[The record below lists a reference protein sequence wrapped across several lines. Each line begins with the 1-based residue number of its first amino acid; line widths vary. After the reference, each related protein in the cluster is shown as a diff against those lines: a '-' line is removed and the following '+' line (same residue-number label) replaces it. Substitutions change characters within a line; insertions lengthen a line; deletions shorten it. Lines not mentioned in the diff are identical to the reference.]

1 MLIKALCDYSAAAN
15 LCGDTEAYYKQ
26 AIDFEILLALDGTV
40 TAIQDLRK
48 PIEGTK
54 GHIIPELLLP
64 GRRGNTTVISS
75 YLIEHRAKYIFG
87 LEREK
92 GKNSFK
98 TIPGKAGKKSKHDAF
113 CEENLPFFEKIDSDI
128 CKAYCNFIR
137 TWNPELQTENEILL
151 QMGANFDNA
160 RFCFGLDGSPEI
172 MLHEDPRVKENYQA
186 TLLGKPKKQK
196 TSKIEF
202 CSILGEYLPICKKH
216 DKVKGI
222 GNQAK
227 LVSFGKN
234 PTNRNAFYSYGSYNK
249 KQDYSCD
256 ISEKAMK
263 QYTAALNFLLTDNGH
278 HKNFGD
284 MVVVYFA
291 MKQNDAAEC
300 DAFSLLFGDFASDQ
314 KEIVDQETEKDLNQI
329 YNDAQTG
336 VLKDLSGVDPDSV
349 FYVAGLTVNTVRICT
364 KFVVR
369 NRFGVILEHVAA
381 HQKDIRIL
389 ENQKPVS
396 MYWIQKQLV
405 SPKSKDAKV
414 PSPLIASLFASIL
427 NGTRYPD
434 ALLATVIARVK
445 TDADETQQKKKI
457 SKQRASTLNVKTDV
471 NEMNQKKVN
480 YIRAGLIKGCLNRK
494 AKKEEITMSLNLD
507 NTNQAYLCGR
517 LFAVLE
523 KIQRDASEEEL
534 NRTIKDSYFSSACSK
549 PATVFPKLTQL
560 SQHHLKKIKAKEKAK
575 YAVFYQNLCG
585 DIIDQLEDAFPS
597 TLSLDEQGKF
607 IIGYYQQNKALYAKK
622 EKQQETATDDSV
634 VE

>member
-15 LCGDTEAYYKQ
+15 LCGDIEAYYKQ

-48 PIEGTK
+48 PIEGTRRY
-54 GHIIPELLLP
+54 ITPELLLP
-64 GRRGNTTVISS
+64 EQRGNTTVIYS
-75 YLIEHRAKYIFG
+75 YLIEHRREYIFG

-98 TIPGKAGKKSKHDAF
+98 TIPGKAGKKSKHDTF
-113 CEENLPFFEKIDSDI
+113 CERNLPFFEEIDSDI
-128 CKAYCNFIR
+128 CKAYCNFIQ
-137 TWNPELQTENEILL
+137 TWNPDLQTENEILL

-186 TLLGKPKKQK
+186 LLLEEQKEKQA
-196 TSKIEF
+196 TQQTGF
-202 CSILGEYLPICKKH
+202 CSILGERLPICEMH
-216 DKVKGI
+216 DKLKGI
-222 GNQAK
+222 GSQAK
-227 LVSFGKN
+227 LVSFGKDQ
-234 PTNRNAFYSYGSYNK
+234 TDRNAFYSYGKSLGYN
-249 KQDYSCD
+249 CN

-263 QYTAALNFLLTDNGH
+263 QYTAALNFLLADNGH

-314 KEIVDQETEKDLNQI
+314 KETVDQETEKDLNQV
-329 YNDAQTG
+329 YNYAKTG
-336 VLKDLSGVDPDSV
+336 VLKDLSGMDPDSI
-349 FYVAGLTVNTVRICT
+349 FYVAGLTANSSRICT

-389 ENQKPVS
+389 EKQKPVS

-414 PSPLIASLFASIL
+414 PPPLIAGLFASIL

-445 TDADETQQKKKI
+445 TDTDETQQKK
-457 SKQRASTLNVKTDV
+457 V
-471 NEMNQKKVN
+471 NH
-480 YIRAGLIKGCLNRK
+480 IRAGLIKGCLNRK

-523 KIQRDASEEEL
+523 KIQQDASGGNL

-549 PATVFPKLTQL
+549 PATVFPKLIQL
-560 SQHHLKKIKAKEKAK
+560 SQHHLKKIKAKEK
-575 YAVFYQNLCG
+575 YVVFYQNLCG
-585 DIIDQLEDAFPS
+585 DIIDQLEDAFPN
-597 TLSLDEQGKF
+597 TFSLDEQGKF

-634 VE
+634 AE

>member
-15 LCGDTEAYYKQ
+15 LCGDIEAYYKQ
-26 AIDFEILLALDGTV
+26 TIDFEILLALDGTV

-54 GHIIPELLLP
+54 RYITPELLLP
-64 GRRGNTTVISS
+64 EQRGNTTVIYS
-75 YLIEHRAKYIFG
+75 YLIEHRREYIFG

-98 TIPGKAGKKSKHDAF
+98 TIPGKAGKKSKHDTF
-113 CEENLPFFEKIDSDI
+113 CERNLPFFEEIDSDI

-137 TWNPELQTENEILL
+137 TWNPDLQTENEILL

-186 TLLGKPKKQK
+186 LLLEEQKEKQA
-196 TSKIEF
+196 TQQTGF
-202 CSILGEYLPICKKH
+202 CSILGERLPICEMH
-216 DKVKGI
+216 DKLKGI
-222 GNQAK
+222 GSQAK
-227 LVSFGKN
+227 LVSFGKDQ
-234 PTNRNAFYSYGSYNK
+234 TDRNAFYSYGKSLGYN
-249 KQDYSCD
+249 CN

-263 QYTAALNFLLTDNGH
+263 QYTAALNFLLADNGH

-291 MKQNDAAEC
+291 MKQNDTAEC

-314 KEIVDQETEKDLNQI
+314 KETVDQETEKDLNQV
-329 YNDAQTG
+329 YNYAKTG
-336 VLKDLSGVDPDSV
+336 VLKDLSGMDPDSI
-349 FYVAGLTVNTVRICT
+349 FYVAGLTANSSRICT

-389 ENQKPVS
+389 EKQKPVS

-414 PSPLIASLFASIL
+414 PPPLIAGLFASIL

-445 TDADETQQKKKI
+445 TDTDETQQKK
-457 SKQRASTLNVKTDV
+457 V
-471 NEMNQKKVN
+471 NH
-480 YIRAGLIKGCLNRK
+480 IRAGLIKGCLNRK

-523 KIQRDASEEEL
+523 KIQQDASGGNL

-549 PATVFPKLTQL
+549 PATVFPKLIQL
-560 SQHHLKKIKAKEKAK
+560 SQHHLKKIKAKEK
-575 YAVFYQNLCG
+575 YVVFYQNLCG
-585 DIIDQLEDAFPS
+585 DIIDQLEDAFPN

-622 EKQQETATDDSV
+622 EKQQETTTDDSV
-634 VE
+634 AE

>member
-54 GHIIPELLLP
+54 RYITPELLLP
-64 GRRGNTTVISS
+64 EQRGNTTVIYS
-75 YLIEHRAKYIFG
+75 YLIEHRREYIFG

-98 TIPGKAGKKSKHDAF
+98 TIPGKAGKKSKHDTF
-113 CEENLPFFEKIDSDI
+113 CERNLPFFEEIDSDI

-137 TWNPELQTENEILL
+137 TWNPDLQTENEILL

-186 TLLGKPKKQK
+186 LLLEEQKEKQA
-196 TSKIEF
+196 TQQTGF
-202 CSILGEYLPICKKH
+202 CSILGEHLPICEMH
-216 DKVKGI
+216 DKLKGI
-222 GNQAK
+222 GSQAK
-227 LVSFGKN
+227 LVSFGKDQ
-234 PTNRNAFYSYGSYNK
+234 TDRNAFYSYGKSLGYN
-249 KQDYSCD
+249 CN

-263 QYTAALNFLLTDNGH
+263 QYTAALNFLLADNGH

-314 KEIVDQETEKDLNQI
+314 KETVDQETEKDLNQV
-329 YNDAQTG
+329 YNYAKTG
-336 VLKDLSGVDPDSV
+336 VLKDLSGMDPDSI
-349 FYVAGLTVNTVRICT
+349 FYVAGLTANSSRICT

-389 ENQKPVS
+389 EKQKPVS

-414 PSPLIASLFASIL
+414 PPPLIAGLFASIL

-445 TDADETQQKKKI
+445 TDTDETQQKK
-457 SKQRASTLNVKTDV
+457 V
-471 NEMNQKKVN
+471 NH
-480 YIRAGLIKGCLNRK
+480 IRAGLIKGCLNRK

-523 KIQRDASEEEL
+523 KIQQDASGGNL

-549 PATVFPKLTQL
+549 PATVFPKLIQL
-560 SQHHLKKIKAKEKAK
+560 SQNHLKKVE
-575 YAVFYQNLCG
+575 YVLFYQKLCG

-634 VE
+634 AE

>member
-1 MLIKALCDYSAAAN
+1 MLIKALCDYSTAAN

-54 GHIIPELLLP
+54 RYITPELLLP
-64 GRRGNTTVISS
+64 EQRGNTTVIYS
-75 YLIEHRAKYIFG
+75 YLIEHRREYIFG

-98 TIPGKAGKKSKHDAF
+98 TIPGKAGKKSKHDTF
-113 CEENLPFFEKIDSDI
+113 CERNLPFFEEIDSDI

-137 TWNPELQTENEILL
+137 TWNPDLQTENEILL

-216 DKVKGI
+216 DKLKGI
-222 GNQAK
+222 GSQAK
-227 LVSFGKN
+227 LVSFGKDQ
-234 PTNRNAFYSYGSYNK
+234 TDRNAFYSYGKSLGYN
-249 KQDYSCD
+249 CN

-263 QYTAALNFLLTDNGH
+263 QYTAALNFLLADNGH

-291 MKQNDAAEC
+291 MKQNDTAEC

-314 KEIVDQETEKDLNQI
+314 KETVDQETEKDLNQV
-329 YNDAQTG
+329 YNYAKTG
-336 VLKDLSGVDPDSV
+336 VLKDLSGMDPDSI
-349 FYVAGLTVNTVRICT
+349 FYVAGLTANSSRICT

-389 ENQKPVS
+389 EKQKPVS

-414 PSPLIASLFASIL
+414 PPPLIAGLFASIL

-445 TDADETQQKKKI
+445 TDTDETQQKK
-457 SKQRASTLNVKTDV
+457 V
-471 NEMNQKKVN
+471 NH
-480 YIRAGLIKGCLNRK
+480 IRAGLIKGCLNRK

-523 KIQRDASEEEL
+523 KIQQDASGGNL

-549 PATVFPKLTQL
+549 PATVFPKLIQL
-560 SQHHLKKIKAKEKAK
+560 SQNHLKKVE
-575 YAVFYQNLCG
+575 YVLFYQKLCG

-607 IIGYYQQNKALYAKK
+607 IIGYYQQNKAFYAKK

-634 VE
+634 AE

>member
-1 MLIKALCDYSAAAN
+1 MLIKALCDYSTAAN

-26 AIDFEILLALDGTV
+26 AIDFEVLLALDGTV

-54 GHIIPELLLP
+54 RYITPELLLP
-64 GRRGNTTVISS
+64 EQRGNITVIYS
-75 YLIEHRAKYIFG
+75 YLIEHRREYIFG

-98 TIPGKAGKKSKHDAF
+98 TIPGKAGKKSKHDTF
-113 CEENLPFFEKIDSDI
+113 CERNLPFFEEIDSDI

-137 TWNPELQTENEILL
+137 TWNPDLQTENEILL

-186 TLLGKPKKQK
+186 LLLEEQKEKQA
-196 TSKIEF
+196 TQQTGF
-202 CSILGEYLPICKKH
+202 CSILGERLPICEMH
-216 DKVKGI
+216 DKLKGI
-222 GNQAK
+222 GSQAK
-227 LVSFGKN
+227 LVSFGKDQ
-234 PTNRNAFYSYGSYNK
+234 TDRNAFYSYGKSLGYN
-249 KQDYSCD
+249 CN

-263 QYTAALNFLLTDNGH
+263 QYTAALNFLLADNGH

-291 MKQNDAAEC
+291 MKQNDTAEC

-314 KEIVDQETEKDLNQI
+314 KETVDQETEKDLNQV
-329 YNDAQTG
+329 YNYAKTG
-336 VLKDLSGVDPDSV
+336 VLKDLSGMDPDSI
-349 FYVAGLTVNTVRICT
+349 FYVAGLTANSSRICT

-389 ENQKPVS
+389 EKQKPVS

-414 PSPLIASLFASIL
+414 PPPLIAGLFASIL

-445 TDADETQQKKKI
+445 TDTDETQQKK
-457 SKQRASTLNVKTDV
+457 V
-471 NEMNQKKVN
+471 NH
-480 YIRAGLIKGCLNRK
+480 IRAGLIKGCLNRK

-523 KIQRDASEEEL
+523 KIQQDASGGNL

-549 PATVFPKLTQL
+549 PATVFPKLIQL
-560 SQHHLKKIKAKEKAK
+560 SQNHLKKVE
-575 YAVFYQNLCG
+575 YVLFYQKLCG

-634 VE
+634 AE

>member
-1 MLIKALCDYSAAAN
+1 MLIKALCDYSTAAN
-15 LCGDTEAYYKQ
+15 LCGDTETYYKQ

-54 GHIIPELLLP
+54 RYITPELLLP
-64 GRRGNTTVISS
+64 EQRGNTTVIYS
-75 YLIEHRAKYIFG
+75 YLIEHRREYIFG

-113 CEENLPFFEKIDSDI
+113 CERNLPFFEEIDSDI

-137 TWNPELQTENEILL
+137 TWNPDLQTENEILL

-186 TLLGKPKKQK
+186 LLLEEQKEKQA
-196 TSKIEF
+196 TQQTGF
-202 CSILGEYLPICKKH
+202 CSILGERLPICEMH
-216 DKVKGI
+216 DKLKGI
-222 GNQAK
+222 GSQAK
-227 LVSFGKN
+227 LVSFGKDQ
-234 PTNRNAFYSYGSYNK
+234 TDRNAFYSYGKSLGYN
-249 KQDYSCD
+249 CN

-263 QYTAALNFLLTDNGH
+263 QYTAALNFLLADNGH

-314 KEIVDQETEKDLNQI
+314 KETVDQETEKDLNQV
-329 YNDAQTG
+329 YNYAKTG
-336 VLKDLSGVDPDSV
+336 VLKDLSGMDPDSI
-349 FYVAGLTVNTVRICT
+349 FYVAGLTANSSRICT

-389 ENQKPVS
+389 EKQKPVS

-414 PSPLIASLFASIL
+414 PPPLIAGLFASIL

-445 TDADETQQKKKI
+445 TDTDETQQKK
-457 SKQRASTLNVKTDV
+457 V
-471 NEMNQKKVN
+471 NH
-480 YIRAGLIKGCLNRK
+480 IRAGLIKGCLNRK

-523 KIQRDASEEEL
+523 KIQQDASGGNL
-534 NRTIKDSYFSSACSK
+534 NQTIKDSYFSSACSK
-549 PATVFPKLTQL
+549 PATVFPKLIQL
-560 SQHHLKKIKAKEKAK
+560 SQHHLKKIKAKEK
-575 YAVFYQNLCG
+575 YVVFYQNLCG
-585 DIIDQLEDAFPS
+585 DIIDQLEDAFPN
-597 TLSLDEQGKF
+597 TFSLDEQGKF

-622 EKQQETATDDSV
+622 EKQQETTTDDSV
-634 VE
+634 AE

>member
-15 LCGDTEAYYKQ
+15 LCGDIEAYYKQ

-54 GHIIPELLLP
+54 RYITPELLLP
-64 GRRGNTTVISS
+64 EQRGNTTVIYS
-75 YLIEHRAKYIFG
+75 YLIEHRREYIFG

-98 TIPGKAGKKSKHDAF
+98 TIPGKAGKKSKHDTF
-113 CEENLPFFEKIDSDI
+113 CERNLPFFEEIDSDI

-137 TWNPELQTENEILL
+137 TWNPDLQTENEILL

-186 TLLGKPKKQK
+186 LLLEEQKEKQA
-196 TSKIEF
+196 TQQTGF
-202 CSILGEYLPICKKH
+202 CSILGERLPICEMH
-216 DKVKGI
+216 DKLKGI
-222 GNQAK
+222 GSQAK
-227 LVSFGKN
+227 LVSFGKDQ
-234 PTNRNAFYSYGSYNK
+234 TDRNAFYSYGKSLGYN
-249 KQDYSCD
+249 CN

-263 QYTAALNFLLTDNGH
+263 QYTAALNFLLADNGH

-314 KEIVDQETEKDLNQI
+314 KETVDQETEKDLNQV
-329 YNDAQTG
+329 YNYAKTG
-336 VLKDLSGVDPDSV
+336 VLKDLSGMDPDSI
-349 FYVAGLTVNTVRICT
+349 FYVAGLTANSSRICT

-389 ENQKPVS
+389 EKQKPVS

-414 PSPLIASLFASIL
+414 PPPLIAGLFASIL

-445 TDADETQQKKKI
+445 TDTDETQQKK
-457 SKQRASTLNVKTDV
+457 V
-471 NEMNQKKVN
+471 NH
-480 YIRAGLIKGCLNRK
+480 IRAGLIKGCLNRK

-523 KIQRDASEEEL
+523 KIQQDASGGNL

-549 PATVFPKLTQL
+549 PATVFPKLIQL
-560 SQHHLKKIKAKEKAK
+560 SQHHLKKIKAKEK
-575 YAVFYQNLCG
+575 YVVFYQNLCG
-585 DIIDQLEDAFPS
+585 DIIDQLEDAFPN
-597 TLSLDEQGKF
+597 TFSLDEQGKF

-634 VE
+634 AE

>member
-15 LCGDTEAYYKQ
+15 LCGDIEAYYKQ

-54 GHIIPELLLP
+54 RYITPELLLP
-64 GRRGNTTVISS
+64 EQRGNTTVIYS
-75 YLIEHRAKYIFG
+75 YLIEHRREYIFG

-98 TIPGKAGKKSKHDAF
+98 TIPGKAGKKSKHDTF
-113 CEENLPFFEKIDSDI
+113 CERNLPFFEEIDSDI

-137 TWNPELQTENEILL
+137 TWNPDLQTENEILL

-186 TLLGKPKKQK
+186 LLLEEQREKQA
-196 TSKIEF
+196 TQQTGF
-202 CSILGEYLPICKKH
+202 CSILGERLPICEMH
-216 DKVKGI
+216 DKLKGI
-222 GNQAK
+222 GSQAK
-227 LVSFGKN
+227 LVSFGKDQ
-234 PTNRNAFYSYGSYNK
+234 TDRNAFYSYGKSLGYN
-249 KQDYSCD
+249 CN

-263 QYTAALNFLLTDNGH
+263 QYTAALNFLLADNGH

-314 KEIVDQETEKDLNQI
+314 KETVDQETEKDLNQV
-329 YNDAQTG
+329 YNYAKTG
-336 VLKDLSGVDPDSV
+336 VLKDLSGMDPDSI
-349 FYVAGLTVNTVRICT
+349 FYVAGLTANSSRICT

-389 ENQKPVS
+389 EKQKPVS

-414 PSPLIASLFASIL
+414 PPPLIAGLFASIL

-445 TDADETQQKKKI
+445 TDTDETQQKK
-457 SKQRASTLNVKTDV
+457 V
-471 NEMNQKKVN
+471 NH
-480 YIRAGLIKGCLNRK
+480 IRAGLIKGCLNRK

-523 KIQRDASEEEL
+523 KIQQDASGGNL

-549 PATVFPKLTQL
+549 PATVFPKLIQL
-560 SQHHLKKIKAKEKAK
+560 SQNHLKKVE
-575 YAVFYQNLCG
+575 YVLFYQKLCG

-634 VE
+634 AE

>member
-1 MLIKALCDYSAAAN
+1 MLIKALCDYSTAAN

-26 AIDFEILLALDGTV
+26 VIDFEILLALDGTV

-54 GHIIPELLLP
+54 RYITPELLLP
-64 GRRGNTTVISS
+64 EQRGNTTVIYS
-75 YLIEHRAKYIFG
+75 YLIEHRREYIFG

-98 TIPGKAGKKSKHDAF
+98 TIPGKAGKKSKHDTF
-113 CEENLPFFEKIDSDI
+113 CERNLPFFEEIDSDI
-128 CKAYCNFIR
+128 CKAYCSFIR
-137 TWNPELQTENEILL
+137 TWNPDLQTENEILL

-186 TLLGKPKKQK
+186 LLLEEQKEKQA
-196 TSKIEF
+196 TQQTGF
-202 CSILGEYLPICKKH
+202 CSILGERLPICEMH
-216 DKVKGI
+216 DKLKGI
-222 GNQAK
+222 GSQAK
-227 LVSFGKN
+227 LVSFGKDQ
-234 PTNRNAFYSYGSYNK
+234 TDRNAFYSYGKSLGYN
-249 KQDYSCD
+249 CN

-263 QYTAALNFLLTDNGH
+263 QYTAALNFLLADNGH

-314 KEIVDQETEKDLNQI
+314 KETVDQETEKDLNQV
-329 YNDAQTG
+329 YNYAKTG
-336 VLKDLSGVDPDSV
+336 VLKDLSGMDPDSI
-349 FYVAGLTVNTVRICT
+349 FYVAGLTANSSRICT

-389 ENQKPVS
+389 EKQKPVS

-414 PSPLIASLFASIL
+414 PPPLIAGLFASIL

-445 TDADETQQKKKI
+445 TDTDETQQKK
-457 SKQRASTLNVKTDV
+457 V
-471 NEMNQKKVN
+471 NH
-480 YIRAGLIKGCLNRK
+480 IRAGLIKGCLNRK

-523 KIQRDASEEEL
+523 KIQQDASGGNL

-549 PATVFPKLTQL
+549 PATVFPKLIQL
-560 SQHHLKKIKAKEKAK
+560 SQNHLKKVE
-575 YAVFYQNLCG
+575 YVLFYQKLCG

-634 VE
+634 AE

>member
-15 LCGDTEAYYKQ
+15 LCGDIEAYYKQ

-48 PIEGTK
+48 PIECTK
-54 GHIIPELLLP
+54 RYITPELLLP
-64 GRRGNTTVISS
+64 EQRGNITVIYS
-75 YLIEHRAKYIFG
+75 YLIEHRREYIFG

-98 TIPGKAGKKSKHDAF
+98 TIPGKAGKKSKHDTF
-113 CEENLPFFEKIDSDI
+113 CERNLPFFEEIDSDI

-137 TWNPELQTENEILL
+137 TWNPDLQTENEILL

-186 TLLGKPKKQK
+186 LLLEEQKEKQA
-196 TSKIEF
+196 TQQTGF
-202 CSILGEYLPICKKH
+202 CSILGERLPICEMH
-216 DKVKGI
+216 DKLKGI
-222 GNQAK
+222 GSQAK
-227 LVSFGKN
+227 LVSFGKDQ
-234 PTNRNAFYSYGSYNK
+234 TDRNAFYSYGKSLGYN
-249 KQDYSCD
+249 CN

-263 QYTAALNFLLTDNGH
+263 QYTAALNFLLADNGH

-291 MKQNDAAEC
+291 MKQNDTAEC

-314 KEIVDQETEKDLNQI
+314 KETVDQETEKDLNQV
-329 YNDAQTG
+329 YNYAKTG
-336 VLKDLSGVDPDSV
+336 VLKDLSGMDPDSI
-349 FYVAGLTVNTVRICT
+349 FYVAGLTANSSRICT

-389 ENQKPVS
+389 EKQKPVS

-414 PSPLIASLFASIL
+414 PPPLIAGLFASIL

-445 TDADETQQKKKI
+445 TDTDETQQKK
-457 SKQRASTLNVKTDV
+457 V
-471 NEMNQKKVN
+471 NH
-480 YIRAGLIKGCLNRK
+480 IRAGLIKGCLNRK

-523 KIQRDASEEEL
+523 KIQQDASGGNL

-549 PATVFPKLTQL
+549 PATVFPKLIQL
-560 SQHHLKKIKAKEKAK
+560 SQNHLKKVE
-575 YAVFYQNLCG
+575 YVLFYQKLCG

-622 EKQQETATDDSV
+622 EKQQETTTDDSV
-634 VE
+634 AE

>member
-54 GHIIPELLLP
+54 RYITPELLLP
-64 GRRGNTTVISS
+64 EQRGNITVIYS
-75 YLIEHRAKYIFG
+75 YLIEHRREYIFG

-98 TIPGKAGKKSKHDAF
+98 TIPGKAGKKSKHDTF
-113 CEENLPFFEKIDSDI
+113 CERNLPFFEEIDSDI

-137 TWNPELQTENEILL
+137 TWNPDLQTENEILL

-186 TLLGKPKKQK
+186 LLLEEQKEKQA
-196 TSKIEF
+196 TQQTGF
-202 CSILGEYLPICKKH
+202 CSILGERLPICEMH
-216 DKVKGI
+216 DKLKGI
-222 GNQAK
+222 GSQAK
-227 LVSFGKN
+227 LVSFGKDQ
-234 PTNRNAFYSYGSYNK
+234 TDRNAFYSYGKSLGYN
-249 KQDYSCD
+249 CN

-263 QYTAALNFLLTDNGH
+263 QYTAALNFLLADNGH

-314 KEIVDQETEKDLNQI
+314 KETVDQETEKDLNQV
-329 YNDAQTG
+329 YNYAKTG
-336 VLKDLSGVDPDSV
+336 VLKDLSGMDPDSI
-349 FYVAGLTVNTVRICT
+349 FYVAGLTANSSRICT

-389 ENQKPVS
+389 EKQKPVS

-414 PSPLIASLFASIL
+414 PPPLIAGLFASIL

-445 TDADETQQKKKI
+445 TDTDETQQKK
-457 SKQRASTLNVKTDV
+457 V
-471 NEMNQKKVN
+471 NH
-480 YIRAGLIKGCLNRK
+480 IRAGLIKGCLNRK

-517 LFAVLE
+517 LVAVLE
-523 KIQRDASEEEL
+523 KIQQDASGGNL

-549 PATVFPKLTQL
+549 PATVFPKLIQL
-560 SQHHLKKIKAKEKAK
+560 SQNHLKKVE
-575 YAVFYQNLCG
+575 YVLFYQKLCG
-585 DIIDQLEDAFPS
+585 DIIDQLEDVFPS

-634 VE
+634 AE

>member
-1 MLIKALCDYSAAAN
+1 MLIKALCDYSTAAN

-54 GHIIPELLLP
+54 RYITPELLLP
-64 GRRGNTTVISS
+64 EQRGNTTVIYS
-75 YLIEHRAKYIFG
+75 YLIEHRREYIFG

-98 TIPGKAGKKSKHDAF
+98 TIPGKAGKKSKHDTF
-113 CEENLPFFEKIDSDI
+113 CERNLPFFEEIDSDI

-137 TWNPELQTENEILL
+137 TWNPDLQTENEILL

-186 TLLGKPKKQK
+186 LLLEEQKEKQA
-196 TSKIEF
+196 TQQTGF
-202 CSILGEYLPICKKH
+202 CSILGERLPICEMH
-216 DKVKGI
+216 DKLKGI
-222 GNQAK
+222 GSQAK
-227 LVSFGKN
+227 LVSFGKDQ
-234 PTNRNAFYSYGSYNK
+234 TDRNAFYSYGKSLGYN
-249 KQDYSCD
+249 CN

-263 QYTAALNFLLTDNGH
+263 QYTAALNFLLADNGH

-314 KEIVDQETEKDLNQI
+314 KETVDQETEKDLNQV
-329 YNDAQTG
+329 YNYAKTG
-336 VLKDLSGVDPDSV
+336 VLKDLSGMDPDSI
-349 FYVAGLTVNTVRICT
+349 FYVAGLTANSSRICT

-389 ENQKPVS
+389 EKQKPVS

-414 PSPLIASLFASIL
+414 PPPLIAGLFASIL

-445 TDADETQQKKKI
+445 TDTDETQQKK
-457 SKQRASTLNVKTDV
+457 V
-471 NEMNQKKVN
+471 NH
-480 YIRAGLIKGCLNRK
+480 IRAGLIKGCLNRK

-523 KIQRDASEEEL
+523 KIQQDASGGNL

-549 PATVFPKLTQL
+549 PATVFPKLIQL
-560 SQHHLKKIKAKEKAK
+560 SQNHLKKVE
-575 YAVFYQNLCG
+575 YVLFYQKLCG

-634 VE
+634 AE

>member
-1 MLIKALCDYSAAAN
+1 MLIKALCDYSTAAN

-54 GHIIPELLLP
+54 RYITPELLLP
-64 GRRGNTTVISS
+64 EQRGNITVIYS
-75 YLIEHRAKYIFG
+75 YLIEHRREYIFG

-98 TIPGKAGKKSKHDAF
+98 TIPGKAGKKSKHDTF
-113 CEENLPFFEKIDSDI
+113 CERNLPFFEEIDSDI

-137 TWNPELQTENEILL
+137 TWNPDLQTENEILL

-186 TLLGKPKKQK
+186 LLLEEQKEKQA
-196 TSKIEF
+196 TQQTGF
-202 CSILGEYLPICKKH
+202 CSILGERLPICEMH
-216 DKVKGI
+216 DKLKGI
-222 GNQAK
+222 GSQAK
-227 LVSFGKN
+227 LVSFGKDQ
-234 PTNRNAFYSYGSYNK
+234 TDRNAFYSYGKSLGYN
-249 KQDYSCD
+249 CN

-263 QYTAALNFLLTDNGH
+263 QYTAALNFLLADNGH

-314 KEIVDQETEKDLNQI
+314 KETVDQETEKDLNQV
-329 YNDAQTG
+329 YNYAKTG
-336 VLKDLSGVDPDSV
+336 VLKDLSGMDPDSI
-349 FYVAGLTVNTVRICT
+349 FYVAGLTANSSRICT

-389 ENQKPVS
+389 GNQKPVS

-414 PSPLIASLFASIL
+414 PPPLIAGLFASIL

-445 TDADETQQKKKI
+445 TDTDETQQKK
-457 SKQRASTLNVKTDV
+457 V
-471 NEMNQKKVN
+471 NH
-480 YIRAGLIKGCLNRK
+480 IRAGLIKGCLNRK

-523 KIQRDASEEEL
+523 KIQQDASGGNL

-549 PATVFPKLTQL
+549 PATVFPKLIQL
-560 SQHHLKKIKAKEKAK
+560 SQNHLKKVE
-575 YAVFYQNLCG
+575 YVLFYQKLCG
-585 DIIDQLEDAFPS
+585 DIIDQLEDVFPS

-634 VE
+634 AE

>member
-1 MLIKALCDYSAAAN
+1 MLIKALCDYSTAAN

-54 GHIIPELLLP
+54 RYITPELLLP
-64 GRRGNTTVISS
+64 EQRGNTTVIYS
-75 YLIEHRAKYIFG
+75 YLIEHRREYIFG

-98 TIPGKAGKKSKHDAF
+98 TIPGKAGKKSKHDTF
-113 CEENLPFFEKIDSDI
+113 CERNLPFFEEIDSDI

-137 TWNPELQTENEILL
+137 TWSPELQTENEILL

-186 TLLGKPKKQK
+186 LLLEEQKEKQA
-196 TSKIEF
+196 TQQTGF
-202 CSILGEYLPICKKH
+202 CSILGERLPICEMH
-216 DKVKGI
+216 DKLKGI
-222 GNQAK
+222 GSQAK
-227 LVSFGKN
+227 LVSFGKDQ
-234 PTNRNAFYSYGSYNK
+234 TDRNAFYSYGKSLGYN
-249 KQDYSCD
+249 CN

-263 QYTAALNFLLTDNGH
+263 QYTAALNFLLADNGH

-314 KEIVDQETEKDLNQI
+314 KETVDQETEKDLNQV
-329 YNDAQTG
+329 YNYAKTG
-336 VLKDLSGVDPDSV
+336 VLKDLSGMDPDSI
-349 FYVAGLTVNTVRICT
+349 FYVAGLTANSSRICT

-389 ENQKPVS
+389 EKQKPVS

-414 PSPLIASLFASIL
+414 PPPLIAGLFASIL
-427 NGTRYPD
+427 NGIRYPD

-445 TDADETQQKKKI
+445 TDTDETQQKK
-457 SKQRASTLNVKTDV
+457 V
-471 NEMNQKKVN
+471 NH
-480 YIRAGLIKGCLNRK
+480 IRAGLIKGCLNRK

-523 KIQRDASEEEL
+523 KIQQDASGGNL

-549 PATVFPKLTQL
+549 PATVFPKLIQL
-560 SQHHLKKIKAKEKAK
+560 SQNHLKKVE
-575 YAVFYQNLCG
+575 YVLFYQKLCG

-634 VE
+634 AE

>member
-1 MLIKALCDYSAAAN
+1 MLIKALCDYSTAAN

-54 GHIIPELLLP
+54 RYITPELLLP
-64 GRRGNTTVISS
+64 EQRGNTTVIYS
-75 YLIEHRAKYIFG
+75 YLIEHRREYIFG

-98 TIPGKAGKKSKHDAF
+98 TIPGKAGKKSKHDTF
-113 CEENLPFFEKIDSDI
+113 CERNLPFFEEIDSDI

-137 TWNPELQTENEILL
+137 TWNPDLQTENEILL

-186 TLLGKPKKQK
+186 LLLEEQKEKQA
-196 TSKIEF
+196 TQQTGF
-202 CSILGEYLPICKKH
+202 CSILGERLPICEMH
-216 DKVKGI
+216 DKLKGI
-222 GNQAK
+222 GSQAK
-227 LVSFGKN
+227 LVSFGKDQ
-234 PTNRNAFYSYGSYNK
+234 TDRNAFYSYGKSLGYN
-249 KQDYSCD
+249 CN

-263 QYTAALNFLLTDNGH
+263 QYTAALNFLLADNGH

-314 KEIVDQETEKDLNQI
+314 KETVDQETEKDLNQV
-329 YNDAQTG
+329 YNYAKTG
-336 VLKDLSGVDPDSV
+336 VLKDLSGMDPDSI
-349 FYVAGLTVNTVRICT
+349 FYVAGLTANSSRICT

-389 ENQKPVS
+389 EKQKPVS

-414 PSPLIASLFASIL
+414 PPPLIAGLFASIL

-445 TDADETQQKKKI
+445 TDTDETQQKK
-457 SKQRASTLNVKTDV
+457 V
-471 NEMNQKKVN
+471 NH
-480 YIRAGLIKGCLNRK
+480 IRAGLIKGCLNRK

-523 KIQRDASEEEL
+523 KIQQDASGGNL

-549 PATVFPKLTQL
+549 PATVFPKLIQL
-560 SQHHLKKIKAKEKAK
+560 SQHHLKKIKAKEK
-575 YAVFYQNLCG
+575 YVVFYQNLCG
-585 DIIDQLEDAFPS
+585 DIIDQLEDAFPN
-597 TLSLDEQGKF
+597 TFSLDEQGKF

-622 EKQQETATDDSV
+622 EKQQETTTDDSV
-634 VE
+634 AE

>member
-26 AIDFEILLALDGTV
+26 SIDFEILLALDGTV

-54 GHIIPELLLP
+54 RYITPELLLP
-64 GRRGNTTVISS
+64 EQRGNTTVIYS
-75 YLIEHRAKYIFG
+75 YLIEHRREYIFG

-98 TIPGKAGKKSKHDAF
+98 TIPGKAGKKSKHDTF
-113 CEENLPFFEKIDSDI
+113 CERNLPFFEEIDSDI

-137 TWNPELQTENEILL
+137 TWNPDLQTENEILL

-186 TLLGKPKKQK
+186 LLWEEQKEKQA
-196 TSKIEF
+196 TQQTGF
-202 CSILGEYLPICKKH
+202 CSILGEHLPICEMH
-216 DKVKGI
+216 DKLKGI
-222 GNQAK
+222 GSQAK
-227 LVSFGKN
+227 LVSFGKDQ
-234 PTNRNAFYSYGSYNK
+234 TDRNAFYSYGKSLGYN
-249 KQDYSCD
+249 CN

-263 QYTAALNFLLTDNGH
+263 QYTAALNFLLADNGH

-314 KEIVDQETEKDLNQI
+314 KETVDQETEKDLNQV
-329 YNDAQTG
+329 YNYAKTG
-336 VLKDLSGVDPDSV
+336 VLKDLSGMDPDSI
-349 FYVAGLTVNTVRICT
+349 FYVAGLTANSSRICT

-414 PSPLIASLFASIL
+414 PPPLIAGLFASIL

-445 TDADETQQKKKI
+445 TDTDETQQKK
-457 SKQRASTLNVKTDV
+457 V
-471 NEMNQKKVN
+471 NH
-480 YIRAGLIKGCLNRK
+480 IRAGLIKGCLNRK

-523 KIQRDASEEEL
+523 KIQQDASGGNL

-549 PATVFPKLTQL
+549 PATVFPKLIQL
-560 SQHHLKKIKAKEKAK
+560 SQNHLKKVE
-575 YAVFYQNLCG
+575 YVLFYQKLCG

-622 EKQQETATDDSV
+622 EKQQETTTDDSV
-634 VE
+634 AE

>member
-15 LCGDTEAYYKQ
+15 LCGDIEAYYKQ
-26 AIDFEILLALDGTV
+26 VIDFEILLALDGTV

-54 GHIIPELLLP
+54 RYITPELLLP
-64 GRRGNTTVISS
+64 EQRGNTTVIYS
-75 YLIEHRAKYIFG
+75 YLIEHRREYIFG

-98 TIPGKAGKKSKHDAF
+98 TIPGKAGKKSKHDTF
-113 CEENLPFFEKIDSDI
+113 CERNLPFFEEIDSDI

-137 TWNPELQTENEILL
+137 TWNPDLQTENEILL

-186 TLLGKPKKQK
+186 LLLEEQKEKQA
-196 TSKIEF
+196 TQQTGF
-202 CSILGEYLPICKKH
+202 CSILGERLPICEMH
-216 DKVKGI
+216 DKLKGI
-222 GNQAK
+222 GSQAK
-227 LVSFGKN
+227 LVSFGKDQ
-234 PTNRNAFYSYGSYNK
+234 TDRNAFYSYGKSLGYN
-249 KQDYSCD
+249 CN

-263 QYTAALNFLLTDNGH
+263 QYTAALNFLLADNGH

-314 KEIVDQETEKDLNQI
+314 KETVDQETEKDLNQV
-329 YNDAQTG
+329 YNYAKTG
-336 VLKDLSGVDPDSV
+336 VLKDLSGMDPDSI
-349 FYVAGLTVNTVRICT
+349 FYVAGLTANSSRICT

-389 ENQKPVS
+389 EKQKPVS

-414 PSPLIASLFASIL
+414 PPPLIAGLFASIL

-445 TDADETQQKKKI
+445 TDTDETQQKK
-457 SKQRASTLNVKTDV
+457 V
-471 NEMNQKKVN
+471 NH
-480 YIRAGLIKGCLNRK
+480 IRAGLIKGCLNRK

-523 KIQRDASEEEL
+523 KIQQDASGGNL

-549 PATVFPKLTQL
+549 PATVFPKLIQL
-560 SQHHLKKIKAKEKAK
+560 SQNHLKKVE
-575 YAVFYQNLCG
+575 YVLFYQKLCG

-634 VE
+634 AE

>member
-1 MLIKALCDYSAAAN
+1 MLIKALCDYSTAAN

-54 GHIIPELLLP
+54 RYITPELLLP
-64 GRRGNTTVISS
+64 EQRGNTTVIYS
-75 YLIEHRAKYIFG
+75 YLIEHRREYIFG

-98 TIPGKAGKKSKHDAF
+98 TIPGKAGKKSKHDTF
-113 CEENLPFFEKIDSDI
+113 CERNLPFFEEIDSDI

-137 TWNPELQTENEILL
+137 TWNPDLQTENEILL

-186 TLLGKPKKQK
+186 LLLEEQKEKQA
-196 TSKIEF
+196 TQQTGF
-202 CSILGEYLPICKKH
+202 CSILGEHLPICEMH
-216 DKVKGI
+216 DKLKGI
-222 GNQAK
+222 GSQAK
-227 LVSFGKN
+227 LVSFGKDQ
-234 PTNRNAFYSYGSYNK
+234 TDRNAFYSYGKSLGYN
-249 KQDYSCD
+249 CN

-263 QYTAALNFLLTDNGH
+263 QYTAALNFLLADNGH

-314 KEIVDQETEKDLNQI
+314 KETVDQETEKDLNQV
-329 YNDAQTG
+329 YNYAKTG
-336 VLKDLSGVDPDSV
+336 VLKDLSGMDPDSI
-349 FYVAGLTVNTVRICT
+349 FYVAGLTANSSRICT

-389 ENQKPVS
+389 EKQKPVS

-414 PSPLIASLFASIL
+414 PPPLIAGLFASIL

-445 TDADETQQKKKI
+445 TDTDETQQKK
-457 SKQRASTLNVKTDV
+457 V
-471 NEMNQKKVN
+471 NH
-480 YIRAGLIKGCLNRK
+480 IRAGLIKGCLNRK

-523 KIQRDASEEEL
+523 KIQQDASGGNL

-549 PATVFPKLTQL
+549 PATVFPKLIQL
-560 SQHHLKKIKAKEKAK
+560 SQNHLKKVE
-575 YAVFYQNLCG
+575 YVLFYQKLCG

-634 VE
+634 AE

>member
-15 LCGDTEAYYKQ
+15 LCGDIEAYYKQ

-54 GHIIPELLLP
+54 RYITPELLLP
-64 GRRGNTTVISS
+64 EQRGNTTVIYS
-75 YLIEHRAKYIFG
+75 YLIEHRREYIFG

-98 TIPGKAGKKSKHDAF
+98 TIPGKAGKKSKHDTF
-113 CEENLPFFEKIDSDI
+113 CERNLPFFEEIDSDI

-137 TWNPELQTENEILL
+137 TWNPDLQTENEILL

-186 TLLGKPKKQK
+186 LLLEEQKEKQA
-196 TSKIEF
+196 TQQTGF
-202 CSILGEYLPICKKH
+202 CSILGERLPICEMH
-216 DKVKGI
+216 DKLKGI
-222 GNQAK
+222 GSQAK
-227 LVSFGKN
+227 LVSFGKDQ
-234 PTNRNAFYSYGSYNK
+234 TDRNAFYSYGKSLGYN
-249 KQDYSCD
+249 CN

-263 QYTAALNFLLTDNGH
+263 QYTAALNFLLADNGH

-314 KEIVDQETEKDLNQI
+314 KETVDQETEKDLNQV
-329 YNDAQTG
+329 YNYAKTG
-336 VLKDLSGVDPDSV
+336 VLKDLSGMDPDSI
-349 FYVAGLTVNTVRICT
+349 FYVAGLTANSSRICT

-389 ENQKPVS
+389 EKQKPVS

-414 PSPLIASLFASIL
+414 PPPLIAGLFASIL

-445 TDADETQQKKKI
+445 TDTDETQQKK
-457 SKQRASTLNVKTDV
+457 V
-471 NEMNQKKVN
+471 NH
-480 YIRAGLIKGCLNRK
+480 IRAGLIKGCLNRK

-523 KIQRDASEEEL
+523 KIQQDASGGNL

-549 PATVFPKLTQL
+549 PATVFPKLIQL
-560 SQHHLKKIKAKEKAK
+560 SQNHLKKVE
-575 YAVFYQNLCG
+575 YVLFYQKLCG

-622 EKQQETATDDSV
+622 EKQQETTTDDSV
-634 VE
+634 AE

>member
-1 MLIKALCDYSAAAN
+1 MLIKALCDYSTAAN

-54 GHIIPELLLP
+54 RYITPELLLP
-64 GRRGNTTVISS
+64 EQRGNTTVIYS
-75 YLIEHRAKYIFG
+75 YLIEHRREYIFG

-98 TIPGKAGKKSKHDAF
+98 TIPGKAGKKSKHDTF
-113 CEENLPFFEKIDSDI
+113 CERNLPFFEEIDSDI

-137 TWNPELQTENEILL
+137 TWNPDLQTENEILL

-186 TLLGKPKKQK
+186 LLWEEQKEKQA
-196 TSKIEF
+196 TQQTGF
-202 CSILGEYLPICKKH
+202 CSILGEHLPICEMH
-216 DKVKGI
+216 DKLKGI
-222 GNQAK
+222 GSQAK
-227 LVSFGKN
+227 LVSFGKDQ
-234 PTNRNAFYSYGSYNK
+234 TDRNAFYSYGKSLGYN
-249 KQDYSCD
+249 CN

-263 QYTAALNFLLTDNGH
+263 QYTAALNFLLADNGH

-314 KEIVDQETEKDLNQI
+314 KETVDQETEKDLNQV
-329 YNDAQTG
+329 YNYAKTG
-336 VLKDLSGVDPDSV
+336 VLKDLSGMDPDSI
-349 FYVAGLTVNTVRICT
+349 FYVAGLTANSSRICT

-389 ENQKPVS
+389 EKQKPVS

-414 PSPLIASLFASIL
+414 PPPLIAGLFASIL

-445 TDADETQQKKKI
+445 TDTDETQQKK
-457 SKQRASTLNVKTDV
+457 V
-471 NEMNQKKVN
+471 NH
-480 YIRAGLIKGCLNRK
+480 IRAGLIKGCLNRK

-523 KIQRDASEEEL
+523 KIQQDASGGNL

-549 PATVFPKLTQL
+549 PATVFPKLIQL
-560 SQHHLKKIKAKEKAK
+560 SQNHLKKVE
-575 YAVFYQNLCG
+575 YVLFYQKLCG

-634 VE
+634 AE

>member
-1 MLIKALCDYSAAAN
+1 MLIKALCDYSTAAN

-54 GHIIPELLLP
+54 RYITPELLLP
-64 GRRGNTTVISS
+64 EQRGNTTVIYS
-75 YLIEHRAKYIFG
+75 YLIEHRREYIFG

-98 TIPGKAGKKSKHDAF
+98 TIPGKAGKKSKHDTF
-113 CEENLPFFEKIDSDI
+113 CERNLPFFEEIDSDI

-137 TWNPELQTENEILL
+137 TWNPDLQTENEILL

-186 TLLGKPKKQK
+186 LLLEEQKEKQA
-196 TSKIEF
+196 TQQTGF
-202 CSILGEYLPICKKH
+202 CSILGERLPICEMH
-216 DKVKGI
+216 DKLKGI
-222 GNQAK
+222 GSQAK
-227 LVSFGKN
+227 LVSFGKDQ
-234 PTNRNAFYSYGSYNK
+234 TDRNAFYSYGKSLGYN
-249 KQDYSCD
+249 CN

-263 QYTAALNFLLTDNGH
+263 QYTAALNFLLADNGH

-291 MKQNDAAEC
+291 MKQNDTAEC

-314 KEIVDQETEKDLNQI
+314 KETVDQETEKDLNQV
-329 YNDAQTG
+329 YNYAKTG
-336 VLKDLSGVDPDSV
+336 VLKDLSGMDPDSI
-349 FYVAGLTVNTVRICT
+349 FYVAGLTANSSRICT

-414 PSPLIASLFASIL
+414 PPPLIAGLFASIL

-445 TDADETQQKKKI
+445 TDTDETQQKK
-457 SKQRASTLNVKTDV
+457 V
-471 NEMNQKKVN
+471 NH
-480 YIRAGLIKGCLNRK
+480 IRAGLIKGCLNRK
-494 AKKEEITMSLNLD
+494 AKKKEITMSLNLD

-523 KIQRDASEEEL
+523 KIQQDASGGNL

-549 PATVFPKLTQL
+549 PATVFPKLIQL
-560 SQHHLKKIKAKEKAK
+560 SQNHLKKVE
-575 YAVFYQNLCG
+575 YVLFYQKLCG

-622 EKQQETATDDSV
+622 EKQQETTTDDSV
-634 VE
+634 AE

>member
-15 LCGDTEAYYKQ
+15 LCGDIEAYYKQ

-54 GHIIPELLLP
+54 RYITPELLLP
-64 GRRGNTTVISS
+64 EKRGNTTVIYS
-75 YLIEHRAKYIFG
+75 YLIEHRREYIFG

-98 TIPGKAGKKSKHDAF
+98 TIPGKAGKKSKHDTF
-113 CEENLPFFEKIDSDI
+113 CERNLPFFEEIDSDI

-137 TWNPELQTENEILL
+137 TWNPDLQTENEILL

-186 TLLGKPKKQK
+186 LLWEEQKEKQA
-196 TSKIEF
+196 TQQTGF
-202 CSILGEYLPICKKH
+202 CSILGEHLPICEMH
-216 DKVKGI
+216 DKLKGI
-222 GNQAK
+222 GSQAK
-227 LVSFGKN
+227 LVSFGKDQ
-234 PTNRNAFYSYGSYNK
+234 TDRNAFYSYGKSLGYN
-249 KQDYSCD
+249 CN

-263 QYTAALNFLLTDNGH
+263 QYTAALNFLLADNGH

-314 KEIVDQETEKDLNQI
+314 KETVDQETEKDLNQV
-329 YNDAQTG
+329 YNYAKTG
-336 VLKDLSGVDPDSV
+336 VLKDLSGMDPDSI
-349 FYVAGLTVNTVRICT
+349 FYVAGLTANSSRICT

-389 ENQKPVS
+389 EKQKPVS

-414 PSPLIASLFASIL
+414 PPPLIAGLFASIL

-445 TDADETQQKKKI
+445 TDTDETQQKK
-457 SKQRASTLNVKTDV
+457 V
-471 NEMNQKKVN
+471 NH
-480 YIRAGLIKGCLNRK
+480 IRAGLIKGCLNRK

-523 KIQRDASEEEL
+523 KIQQDASGGNL

-549 PATVFPKLTQL
+549 PATVFPKLIQLTQN
-560 SQHHLKKIKAKEKAK
+560 HLKKVE
-575 YAVFYQNLCG
+575 YVLFYQKLCG

-622 EKQQETATDDSV
+622 EKQQETTTDDSV
-634 VE
+634 AE

>member
-15 LCGDTEAYYKQ
+15 LCGDIEAYYKQ

-48 PIEGTK
+48 PIEGTRRY
-54 GHIIPELLLP
+54 ITPELLLP
-64 GRRGNTTVISS
+64 EQRGNTTVIYS
-75 YLIEHRAKYIFG
+75 YLIEHRREYIFG

-98 TIPGKAGKKSKHDAF
+98 TIPGKAGKKSKHDTF
-113 CEENLPFFEKIDSDI
+113 CERNLPFFEEIDSDI
-128 CKAYCNFIR
+128 CKAYCNFIQ
-137 TWNPELQTENEILL
+137 TWNPDLQTENEILL

-186 TLLGKPKKQK
+186 LLLEEQKEKQA
-196 TSKIEF
+196 TQQTGF
-202 CSILGEYLPICKKH
+202 CSILGERLPICEMH
-216 DKVKGI
+216 DKLKGI
-222 GNQAK
+222 GSQAK
-227 LVSFGKN
+227 LVSFGKDQ
-234 PTNRNAFYSYGSYNK
+234 TDRNAFYSYGKSLGYN
-249 KQDYSCD
+249 CN

-263 QYTAALNFLLTDNGH
+263 QYTAALNFLLADNGH

-314 KEIVDQETEKDLNQI
+314 KETVDQETEKDLNQV
-329 YNDAQTG
+329 YNYAKTG
-336 VLKDLSGVDPDSV
+336 VLKDLSGMDPDSI
-349 FYVAGLTVNTVRICT
+349 FYVAGLTANSSRICT

-389 ENQKPVS
+389 EKQKPVS

-414 PSPLIASLFASIL
+414 PPPLIAGLFASIL

-445 TDADETQQKKKI
+445 TDTDETQQKK
-457 SKQRASTLNVKTDV
+457 V
-471 NEMNQKKVN
+471 NH
-480 YIRAGLIKGCLNRK
+480 IRAGLIKGCLNRK

-523 KIQRDASEEEL
+523 KIQQDASGGNL

-549 PATVFPKLTQL
+549 PATVFPKLIQL
-560 SQHHLKKIKAKEKAK
+560 SQNHLKKVE
-575 YAVFYQNLCG
+575 YVLFYQKLCG
-585 DIIDQLEDAFPS
+585 DIIDQLEDVFPS

-634 VE
+634 AE

>member
-54 GHIIPELLLP
+54 RYITPELLLP
-64 GRRGNTTVISS
+64 EQRGNTTVIYS
-75 YLIEHRAKYIFG
+75 YLIEHRREYIFG

-98 TIPGKAGKKSKHDAF
+98 TIPGKAGKKSKHDTF
-113 CEENLPFFEKIDSDI
+113 CERNLPFFEEIDSDI

-137 TWNPELQTENEILL
+137 TWNPDLQTENEILL

-186 TLLGKPKKQK
+186 LLLEEQKEKQA
-196 TSKIEF
+196 TQQTGF
-202 CSILGEYLPICKKH
+202 CSILGERLPICEMH
-216 DKVKGI
+216 DKLKGI
-222 GNQAK
+222 GSQAK
-227 LVSFGKN
+227 LVSFGKDQ
-234 PTNRNAFYSYGSYNK
+234 TDRNAFYSYGKSLGYN
-249 KQDYSCD
+249 CN

-263 QYTAALNFLLTDNGH
+263 QYTAALNFLLADNGH

-314 KEIVDQETEKDLNQI
+314 KETVDQETEKDLNQV
-329 YNDAQTG
+329 YNYAKTG
-336 VLKDLSGVDPDSV
+336 VLKDLSGMDPDSI
-349 FYVAGLTVNTVRICT
+349 FYVAGLTANSSRICT

-389 ENQKPVS
+389 EKQKPVS

-414 PSPLIASLFASIL
+414 PPPLIAGLFASIL

-445 TDADETQQKKKI
+445 TDTDETQQKK
-457 SKQRASTLNVKTDV
+457 V
-471 NEMNQKKVN
+471 NH
-480 YIRAGLIKGCLNRK
+480 IRAGLIKGCLNRK

-523 KIQRDASEEEL
+523 KIQQDASGGNL

-549 PATVFPKLTQL
+549 PATVFPKLIQL
-560 SQHHLKKIKAKEKAK
+560 SQNHLKKVE
-575 YAVFYQNLCG
+575 YVLFYQKICG

-634 VE
+634 AE

>member
-1 MLIKALCDYSAAAN
+1 MLIKALCDYSTAAN

-54 GHIIPELLLP
+54 RYITPELLLP
-64 GRRGNTTVISS
+64 EQRGNITVIYS
-75 YLIEHRAKYIFG
+75 YLIEHRREYIFG

-98 TIPGKAGKKSKHDAF
+98 TIPGKAGKKSKHDTF
-113 CEENLPFFEKIDSDI
+113 CERNLPFFEEIDSDI

-137 TWNPELQTENEILL
+137 TWNPDLQTENEILL

-186 TLLGKPKKQK
+186 LLLEEQKEKQA
-196 TSKIEF
+196 TQQTGF
-202 CSILGEYLPICKKH
+202 CSILGERLPICEMH
-216 DKVKGI
+216 DKLKGI
-222 GNQAK
+222 GSQAK
-227 LVSFGKN
+227 LVSFGKDQ
-234 PTNRNAFYSYGSYNK
+234 TDRNAFYSYGKSLGYN
-249 KQDYSCD
+249 CN

-263 QYTAALNFLLTDNGH
+263 QYTAALNFLLADNGH

-314 KEIVDQETEKDLNQI
+314 KETVDQETEKDLNQV
-329 YNDAQTG
+329 YNYAKTG
-336 VLKDLSGVDPDSV
+336 VLKDLSGMDPDSI
-349 FYVAGLTVNTVRICT
+349 FYVAGLTANSSRICT

-414 PSPLIASLFASIL
+414 PPPLIAGLFASIL

-445 TDADETQQKKKI
+445 TDTDETQQKK
-457 SKQRASTLNVKTDV
+457 V
-471 NEMNQKKVN
+471 NH
-480 YIRAGLIKGCLNRK
+480 IRAGLIKGCLNRK

-523 KIQRDASEEEL
+523 KIQQDASGGNL

-549 PATVFPKLTQL
+549 PATVFPKLIQL
-560 SQHHLKKIKAKEKAK
+560 SQHHLKKIKAKEK
-575 YAVFYQNLCG
+575 YVVFYQNLCG
-585 DIIDQLEDAFPS
+585 DIIDQLEDAFPN
-597 TLSLDEQGKF
+597 TFSLDEQGKF

-634 VE
+634 AE

>member
-15 LCGDTEAYYKQ
+15 LCGDIEAYYKQ

-54 GHIIPELLLP
+54 RYITPELLLP
-64 GRRGNTTVISS
+64 EQRGNITVIYS
-75 YLIEHRAKYIFG
+75 YLIEHRREYIFG

-98 TIPGKAGKKSKHDAF
+98 TIPGKAGKKSKHDTF
-113 CEENLPFFEKIDSDI
+113 CERNLPFFEEIDSDI

-137 TWNPELQTENEILL
+137 TWNPDLQTENEILL

-186 TLLGKPKKQK
+186 LLLEEQKEKQA
-196 TSKIEF
+196 TQQTGF
-202 CSILGEYLPICKKH
+202 CSILGERLPICEMH
-216 DKVKGI
+216 DKLKGI
-222 GNQAK
+222 GSQAK
-227 LVSFGKN
+227 LVSFGKDQ
-234 PTNRNAFYSYGSYNK
+234 TDRNAFYSYGKSLGYN
-249 KQDYSCD
+249 CN

-263 QYTAALNFLLTDNGH
+263 QYTAALNFLLADNGH

-314 KEIVDQETEKDLNQI
+314 KETVDQETEKDLNQV
-329 YNDAQTG
+329 YNYAKTG
-336 VLKDLSGVDPDSV
+336 VLKDLSGMDPDSI
-349 FYVAGLTVNTVRICT
+349 FYVAGLTANSSRICT

-389 ENQKPVS
+389 EKQKPVS

-414 PSPLIASLFASIL
+414 PPPLIAGLFASIL

-445 TDADETQQKKKI
+445 TDTDETQQKK
-457 SKQRASTLNVKTDV
+457 V
-471 NEMNQKKVN
+471 NH
-480 YIRAGLIKGCLNRK
+480 IRAGLIKGCLNRK

-549 PATVFPKLTQL
+549 PATVFPKLIQL

-585 DIIDQLEDAFPS
+585 DIIDQLEDVFPN
-597 TLSLDEQGKF
+597 TFSLDEQGKF

-634 VE
+634 AE

>member
-1 MLIKALCDYSAAAN
+1 MLIKALCDYSTAAN

-54 GHIIPELLLP
+54 RYITPELLLP
-64 GRRGNTTVISS
+64 EQRGNTTVIYS
-75 YLIEHRAKYIFG
+75 YLIEHRREYIFG

-98 TIPGKAGKKSKHDAF
+98 TIPGKAGKKSKHDTF
-113 CEENLPFFEKIDSDI
+113 CERNLPFFEEIDSDI

-137 TWNPELQTENEILL
+137 TWNPDLQTENEILL

-186 TLLGKPKKQK
+186 LLLEEQKEKQA
-196 TSKIEF
+196 TQQTGF
-202 CSILGEYLPICKKH
+202 CSILGERLPICEMH
-216 DKVKGI
+216 DKLKGI
-222 GNQAK
+222 GSQAK
-227 LVSFGKN
+227 LVSFGKDQ
-234 PTNRNAFYSYGSYNK
+234 TDRNAFYSYGKSLGYN
-249 KQDYSCD
+249 CN

-263 QYTAALNFLLTDNGH
+263 QYTAALNFLLADNGH

-314 KEIVDQETEKDLNQI
+314 KETVDQETEKDLNQV
-329 YNDAQTG
+329 YNYAQTG
-336 VLKDLSGVDPDSV
+336 VLKDLSGMDPDSI
-349 FYVAGLTVNTVRICT
+349 FYVAGLTANSSRICT

-389 ENQKPVS
+389 EKQKPVS

-414 PSPLIASLFASIL
+414 PPPLIAGLFASIL

-445 TDADETQQKKKI
+445 TDTDETQQKK
-457 SKQRASTLNVKTDV
+457 V
-471 NEMNQKKVN
+471 NH
-480 YIRAGLIKGCLNRK
+480 IRAGLIKGCLNRK

-523 KIQRDASEEEL
+523 KIQQDASGGNL

-549 PATVFPKLTQL
+549 PATVFPKLIQL
-560 SQHHLKKIKAKEKAK
+560 SQNHLKKVE
-575 YAVFYQNLCG
+575 YVLFYQKLCG

-634 VE
+634 AE

>member
-1 MLIKALCDYSAAAN
+1 MLIKALCDYSTAAN

-54 GHIIPELLLP
+54 RYITPELLLP
-64 GRRGNTTVISS
+64 EQRGNITVIYS
-75 YLIEHRAKYIFG
+75 YLIEHRREYIFG

-98 TIPGKAGKKSKHDAF
+98 TIPGKAGKKSKHDTF
-113 CEENLPFFEKIDSDI
+113 CERNLPFFEEIDSDI

-137 TWNPELQTENEILL
+137 TWNPDLQTENEILL

-186 TLLGKPKKQK
+186 LLLEEQKEKQA
-196 TSKIEF
+196 TQQTGF
-202 CSILGEYLPICKKH
+202 CSILGERLPICEMH
-216 DKVKGI
+216 DKLKGI
-222 GNQAK
+222 GSQAK
-227 LVSFGKN
+227 LVSFGKDQ
-234 PTNRNAFYSYGSYNK
+234 TDRNAFYSYGKSLGYN
-249 KQDYSCD
+249 CN

-263 QYTAALNFLLTDNGH
+263 QYTAALNFLLADNGH

-314 KEIVDQETEKDLNQI
+314 KETVDQETEKDLNQV
-329 YNDAQTG
+329 YNYAKTG
-336 VLKDLSGVDPDSV
+336 VLKDLSGMDPDSI
-349 FYVAGLTVNTVRICT
+349 FYVAGLTANSSRICT

-389 ENQKPVS
+389 EKQKPVS

-414 PSPLIASLFASIL
+414 PPPLIAGLFASIL

-445 TDADETQQKKKI
+445 TDTDETQQKK
-457 SKQRASTLNVKTDV
+457 V
-471 NEMNQKKVN
+471 NH
-480 YIRAGLIKGCLNRK
+480 IRAGLIKGCLNRK

-523 KIQRDASEEEL
+523 KIQQDASGGNL

-549 PATVFPKLTQL
+549 PATVFPKLIQL
-560 SQHHLKKIKAKEKAK
+560 SQNHLKKVE
-575 YAVFYQNLCG
+575 YVLFYQKLCG

-634 VE
+634 AE

>member
-26 AIDFEILLALDGTV
+26 SIDFEILLALDGTV

-54 GHIIPELLLP
+54 RYITPELLLP
-64 GRRGNTTVISS
+64 EQRGNTTVIYS
-75 YLIEHRAKYIFG
+75 YLIEHRREYIFG

-98 TIPGKAGKKSKHDAF
+98 TIPGKAGKKSKHDTF
-113 CEENLPFFEKIDSDI
+113 CERNLPFFEEIDSDI

-137 TWNPELQTENEILL
+137 TWNPDLQTENEILL

-186 TLLGKPKKQK
+186 LLLEEQKEKQA
-196 TSKIEF
+196 TQQTGF
-202 CSILGEYLPICKKH
+202 CSILGEHLPICEMH
-216 DKVKGI
+216 DKLKGI
-222 GNQAK
+222 GSQAK
-227 LVSFGKN
+227 LVSFGKDQ
-234 PTNRNAFYSYGSYNK
+234 TDRNAFYSYGKSLGYN
-249 KQDYSCD
+249 CN

-263 QYTAALNFLLTDNGH
+263 QYTAALNFLLADNGH

-314 KEIVDQETEKDLNQI
+314 KETVDQETEKDLNQV
-329 YNDAQTG
+329 YNYAKTG
-336 VLKDLSGVDPDSV
+336 VLKDLSGMDPDSI
-349 FYVAGLTVNTVRICT
+349 FYVAGLTANSSRICT

-389 ENQKPVS
+389 EKQKPVS
-396 MYWIQKQLV
+396 MYQIQKQLV

-414 PSPLIASLFASIL
+414 PPPLIAGLFASIL

-445 TDADETQQKKKI
+445 TDTDETQQKK
-457 SKQRASTLNVKTDV
+457 V
-471 NEMNQKKVN
+471 NH
-480 YIRAGLIKGCLNRK
+480 IRAGLIKGCLNRK

-523 KIQRDASEEEL
+523 KIQQDASGGNL

-549 PATVFPKLTQL
+549 PATVFPKLIQL
-560 SQHHLKKIKAKEKAK
+560 SQNHLKKVE
-575 YAVFYQNLCG
+575 YVLFYQKLCG

-634 VE
+634 AE

>member
-15 LCGDTEAYYKQ
+15 LCGDIEAYYKQ
-26 AIDFEILLALDGTV
+26 TIDFEILLALDGTV

-54 GHIIPELLLP
+54 RYITPELLLP
-64 GRRGNTTVISS
+64 EQRENTTVIYS
-75 YLIEHRAKYIFG
+75 YLIEHRREYIFG

-98 TIPGKAGKKSKHDAF
+98 TIPGKAGKKSKHDTF
-113 CEENLPFFEKIDSDI
+113 CERNLPFFEEIDSDI

-137 TWNPELQTENEILL
+137 TWNPDLQTENEILL

-186 TLLGKPKKQK
+186 LLLEEQKEKQA
-196 TSKIEF
+196 TQQTGF
-202 CSILGEYLPICKKH
+202 CSILGERLPICEMH
-216 DKVKGI
+216 DKLKGI
-222 GNQAK
+222 GSQAK
-227 LVSFGKN
+227 LVSFGKDQ
-234 PTNRNAFYSYGSYNK
+234 TDRNAFYSYGKSLGYN
-249 KQDYSCD
+249 CN

-263 QYTAALNFLLTDNGH
+263 QYTAALNFLLADNGH

-291 MKQNDAAEC
+291 MKQNDTAEC

-314 KEIVDQETEKDLNQI
+314 KETVDQETEKDLNQV
-329 YNDAQTG
+329 YNYAKTG
-336 VLKDLSGVDPDSV
+336 VLKDLSGMDPDSI
-349 FYVAGLTVNTVRICT
+349 FYVAGLTANSSRICT

-389 ENQKPVS
+389 EKQKPVS

-414 PSPLIASLFASIL
+414 PPPLIAGLFASIL

-445 TDADETQQKKKI
+445 TDTDETQQKK
-457 SKQRASTLNVKTDV
+457 V
-471 NEMNQKKVN
+471 NH
-480 YIRAGLIKGCLNRK
+480 IRAGLIKGCLNRK

-523 KIQRDASEEEL
+523 KIQQDASGGNL

-549 PATVFPKLTQL
+549 PATVFPKLIQL
-560 SQHHLKKIKAKEKAK
+560 SQNHLKKVE
-575 YAVFYQNLCG
+575 YVLFYQKLCG

-634 VE
+634 AE

>member
-15 LCGDTEAYYKQ
+15 LCGDIEAYYKQ

-54 GHIIPELLLP
+54 RYITPELLLP
-64 GRRGNTTVISS
+64 EQRGNITVIYS
-75 YLIEHRAKYIFG
+75 YLIEHRREYIFG

-98 TIPGKAGKKSKHDAF
+98 TIPGKAGKKSKHDTF
-113 CEENLPFFEKIDSDI
+113 CERNLPFFEEIDSDI

-137 TWNPELQTENEILL
+137 TWNPDLQTENEILL

-186 TLLGKPKKQK
+186 LLLEEQKEKQA
-196 TSKIEF
+196 TQQTGF
-202 CSILGEYLPICKKH
+202 CSILGERLPICEMH
-216 DKVKGI
+216 DKLKGI
-222 GNQAK
+222 GSQAK
-227 LVSFGKN
+227 LVSFGKDQ
-234 PTNRNAFYSYGSYNK
+234 TDRNAFYSYGKSLGYN
-249 KQDYSCD
+249 CN

-263 QYTAALNFLLTDNGH
+263 QYTAALNFLLADNGH

-291 MKQNDAAEC
+291 MKQNDTAEC

-314 KEIVDQETEKDLNQI
+314 KETVDQETEKDLNQV
-329 YNDAQTG
+329 YNYAKTG
-336 VLKDLSGVDPDSV
+336 VLKDLSGMDPDSI
-349 FYVAGLTVNTVRICT
+349 FYVAGLTANSSRICT

-389 ENQKPVS
+389 EKQKPVS

-414 PSPLIASLFASIL
+414 PPPLIAGLFASIL

-445 TDADETQQKKKI
+445 TDTDETQQKK
-457 SKQRASTLNVKTDV
+457 V
-471 NEMNQKKVN
+471 NH
-480 YIRAGLIKGCLNRK
+480 IRAGLIKGCLNRK

-523 KIQRDASEEEL
+523 KIQQDASGGNL

-549 PATVFPKLTQL
+549 PATVFPKLIQL
-560 SQHHLKKIKAKEKAK
+560 SQNHLKKVE
-575 YAVFYQNLCG
+575 YVLFYQKLCG
-585 DIIDQLEDAFPS
+585 DIIYQLEDAFPS

-622 EKQQETATDDSV
+622 EKQQETTTDDSV
-634 VE
+634 AE

>member
-15 LCGDTEAYYKQ
+15 LCGDIEAYYKQ

-54 GHIIPELLLP
+54 RYITPELLLP
-64 GRRGNTTVISS
+64 EQRGNTTVIYS
-75 YLIEHRAKYIFG
+75 YLIEHRREYIFG

-98 TIPGKAGKKSKHDAF
+98 TIPGKAGKKSKHDTF
-113 CEENLPFFEKIDSDI
+113 CERNLPFFEEIDSDI

-137 TWNPELQTENEILL
+137 TWNPDLQTENEILL

-186 TLLGKPKKQK
+186 LLLEEQKEKQA
-196 TSKIEF
+196 TQQTGF
-202 CSILGEYLPICKKH
+202 CSILGERLPICEMH
-216 DKVKGI
+216 DKLKGI
-222 GNQAK
+222 GSQAK
-227 LVSFGKN
+227 LVSFGKDQ
-234 PTNRNAFYSYGSYNK
+234 TDRNAFYSYGKSLGYN
-249 KQDYSCD
+249 CN

-263 QYTAALNFLLTDNGH
+263 QYTAALNFLLADNGH

-291 MKQNDAAEC
+291 MKQNDTAEC

-314 KEIVDQETEKDLNQI
+314 KETVDQETEKDLNQV
-329 YNDAQTG
+329 YNYAKTG
-336 VLKDLSGVDPDSV
+336 VLKDLSGMDPDSI
-349 FYVAGLTVNTVRICT
+349 FYVAGLTANSSRICT

-389 ENQKPVS
+389 EKQKPVS

-414 PSPLIASLFASIL
+414 PPPLIAGLFASIL

-445 TDADETQQKKKI
+445 TDTDETQQKK
-457 SKQRASTLNVKTDV
+457 V
-471 NEMNQKKVN
+471 NH
-480 YIRAGLIKGCLNRK
+480 IRAGLIKGCLNRK

-523 KIQRDASEEEL
+523 KIQQDASGGNL

-549 PATVFPKLTQL
+549 PATVFPKLIQL
-560 SQHHLKKIKAKEKAK
+560 SQHHLKKIKAKEK
-575 YAVFYQNLCG
+575 YVVFYQNLCG
-585 DIIDQLEDAFPS
+585 DIIDQLEDAFPN

-622 EKQQETATDDSV
+622 EKQQETTTDDSV
-634 VE
+634 AE

>member
-15 LCGDTEAYYKQ
+15 LCGDIEAYYKQ

-54 GHIIPELLLP
+54 RYITPELLLP
-64 GRRGNTTVISS
+64 EQRGNITVIYS
-75 YLIEHRAKYIFG
+75 YLIEHRREYIFG

-98 TIPGKAGKKSKHDAF
+98 TIPGKAGKKSKHDTF
-113 CEENLPFFEKIDSDI
+113 CERNLPFFEEIDSDI

-137 TWNPELQTENEILL
+137 TWNPDLQTENEILL

-186 TLLGKPKKQK
+186 LLLEEQKEKQA
-196 TSKIEF
+196 TQQTGF
-202 CSILGEYLPICKKH
+202 CSILGERLPICEMH
-216 DKVKGI
+216 DKLKGI
-222 GNQAK
+222 GSQAK
-227 LVSFGKN
+227 LVSFGKDQ
-234 PTNRNAFYSYGSYNK
+234 TDRNAFYSYGKSLGYN
-249 KQDYSCD
+249 CN

-263 QYTAALNFLLTDNGH
+263 QYTAALNFLLADNGH

-284 MVVVYFA
+284 KVLVYFA
-291 MKQNDAAEC
+291 MKQNDTAEC

-314 KEIVDQETEKDLNQI
+314 KETVDQETEKDLNQV
-329 YNDAQTG
+329 YNYAKTG
-336 VLKDLSGVDPDSV
+336 VLKDLSGMDPDSI
-349 FYVAGLTVNTVRICT
+349 FYVAGLTANSSRICT

-389 ENQKPVS
+389 EKQKPVS

-414 PSPLIASLFASIL
+414 PPPLIAGLFASIL

-445 TDADETQQKKKI
+445 TDTDETQQKK
-457 SKQRASTLNVKTDV
+457 V
-471 NEMNQKKVN
+471 NH
-480 YIRAGLIKGCLNRK
+480 IRAGLIKGCLNRK

-523 KIQRDASEEEL
+523 KIQQDASGGNL

-549 PATVFPKLTQL
+549 PATVFPKLIQL
-560 SQHHLKKIKAKEKAK
+560 SQNHLKKVE
-575 YAVFYQNLCG
+575 YVLFYQKLCG

-607 IIGYYQQNKALYAKK
+607 IIGYYQQN
-622 EKQQETATDDSV
+622 
-634 VE
+634 

>member
-64 GRRGNTTVISS
+64 GRRGNTT
-75 YLIEHRAKYIFG
+75 AKYIFG

-249 KQDYSCD
+249 NQDYSCD

-314 KEIVDQETEKDLNQI
+314 KETVDQETEKDLNQV
-329 YNDAQTG
+329 YNYAKTG
-336 VLKDLSGVDPDSV
+336 VLKDLSGMDPDSI

-364 KFVVR
+364 RFVLR
-369 NRFGVILEHVAA
+369 NRFGVILEHIAA

-389 ENQKPVS
+389 EKQKPVS
-396 MYWIQKQLV
+396 MYQIQKQLV

-445 TDADETQQKKKI
+445 TDTDETQQKK
-457 SKQRASTLNVKTDV
+457 V
-471 NEMNQKKVN
+471 NH
-480 YIRAGLIKGCLNRK
+480 IRAGLIKGCLNRK

-549 PATVFPKLTQL
+549 PATVFPKLIQL

-585 DIIDQLEDAFPS
+585 DIIDQLEDVFPN
-597 TLSLDEQGKF
+597 TFSLDEQGKF

-634 VE
+634 AE

>member
-15 LCGDTEAYYKQ
+15 LCGDIEAYYKQ

-54 GHIIPELLLP
+54 RYITPELLLP
-64 GRRGNTTVISS
+64 EQRGNTTVIYS
-75 YLIEHRAKYIFG
+75 YLIEHRREYIFG

-98 TIPGKAGKKSKHDAF
+98 TIPGKAGKKSKHDTF
-113 CEENLPFFEKIDSDI
+113 CERNLPFFEEIDSDI
-128 CKAYCNFIR
+128 CNAYCNFIR
-137 TWNPELQTENEILL
+137 TWNPDLQTENEILL

-186 TLLGKPKKQK
+186 LLLEEQKEKQA
-196 TSKIEF
+196 TQQTGF
-202 CSILGEYLPICKKH
+202 CSILGERLPICEMH
-216 DKVKGI
+216 DKLKGI
-222 GNQAK
+222 GSQAK
-227 LVSFGKN
+227 LVSFGKDQ
-234 PTNRNAFYSYGSYNK
+234 TDRNAFYSYGKSLGYN
-249 KQDYSCD
+249 CN

-263 QYTAALNFLLTDNGH
+263 QYTAALNFLLADNGH

-291 MKQNDAAEC
+291 MKQNDTAEC

-314 KEIVDQETEKDLNQI
+314 KETVDQETEKDLNQV
-329 YNDAQTG
+329 YNYAKTG
-336 VLKDLSGVDPDSV
+336 VLKDLSGMDPDSI
-349 FYVAGLTVNTVRICT
+349 FYVAGLTANSSRICT

-389 ENQKPVS
+389 EKQKPVS

-414 PSPLIASLFASIL
+414 PPPLIAGLFASIL

-445 TDADETQQKKKI
+445 TDTDETQQKK
-457 SKQRASTLNVKTDV
+457 V
-471 NEMNQKKVN
+471 NH
-480 YIRAGLIKGCLNRK
+480 IRAGLIKGCLNRK

-523 KIQRDASEEEL
+523 KIQQDASGGNL

-549 PATVFPKLTQL
+549 PATVFPKLIQL
-560 SQHHLKKIKAKEKAK
+560 SQNHLKKVE
-575 YAVFYQNLCG
+575 YVLFYQKLCG

-622 EKQQETATDDSV
+622 EKQQETTTDDSV
-634 VE
+634 AE

>member
-1 MLIKALCDYSAAAN
+1 MLIKALCDYSTAAN

-54 GHIIPELLLP
+54 RYITPELLLP
-64 GRRGNTTVISS
+64 EQRGNTTVIYS
-75 YLIEHRAKYIFG
+75 YLIEHRREYIFG

-98 TIPGKAGKKSKHDAF
+98 TIPGKAGKKSKHDTF
-113 CEENLPFFEKIDSDI
+113 CERNLPFFEEIDSDI

-137 TWNPELQTENEILL
+137 TWNPDLQTENEILL
-151 QMGANFDNA
+151 QIGANFDNA

-186 TLLGKPKKQK
+186 LLLEEQKEKQA
-196 TSKIEF
+196 TQQTGF
-202 CSILGEYLPICKKH
+202 CSILGERLPICEMH
-216 DKVKGI
+216 DKLKGI
-222 GNQAK
+222 GSQAK
-227 LVSFGKN
+227 LVSFGKDQ
-234 PTNRNAFYSYGSYNK
+234 TDRNAFYSYGKSLGYN
-249 KQDYSCD
+249 CN

-263 QYTAALNFLLTDNGH
+263 QYTAALNFLLADNGH

-314 KEIVDQETEKDLNQI
+314 KETVDQETEKDLNQV
-329 YNDAQTG
+329 YNYAKTG
-336 VLKDLSGVDPDSV
+336 VLKDLSGMDPDSI
-349 FYVAGLTVNTVRICT
+349 FYVAGLTANSSRICT

-389 ENQKPVS
+389 EKQKPVS

-414 PSPLIASLFASIL
+414 PPPLIAGLFASIL

-445 TDADETQQKKKI
+445 TDTDETQQKK
-457 SKQRASTLNVKTDV
+457 V
-471 NEMNQKKVN
+471 NH
-480 YIRAGLIKGCLNRK
+480 IRAGLIKGCLNRK

-523 KIQRDASEEEL
+523 KIQQDASGGNL

-549 PATVFPKLTQL
+549 PATVFPKLIQL
-560 SQHHLKKIKAKEKAK
+560 SQNHLKKVE
-575 YAVFYQNLCG
+575 YVLFYQKLCG

-634 VE
+634 AE

>member
-1 MLIKALCDYSAAAN
+1 MLIKALCDYSTAAN

-54 GHIIPELLLP
+54 RYITPELLLP
-64 GRRGNTTVISS
+64 EQRGNTTVIYS
-75 YLIEHRAKYIFG
+75 YLIEHRREYIFG

-98 TIPGKAGKKSKHDAF
+98 TIPGKAGKKSKHDTF
-113 CEENLPFFEKIDSDI
+113 CERNLPFFEEIDSDI

-137 TWNPELQTENEILL
+137 TWNPDLQTENEILL

-202 CSILGEYLPICKKH
+202 CSILGEHLPICEMH

-222 GNQAK
+222 GSQAK
-227 LVSFGKN
+227 LVSFGKD
-234 PTNRNAFYSYGSYNK
+234 PTNRNAFYSYGSYDKNH
-249 KQDYSCD
+249 DYSCD

-263 QYTAALNFLLTDNGH
+263 QYTAALNFLLTDNRH

-300 DAFSLLFGDFASDQ
+300 DTFSLLFGDFASDQ
-314 KEIVDQETEKDLNQI
+314 KEIVDQETEKDLNQV
-329 YNDAQTG
+329 YNYAKTG
-336 VLKDLSGVDPDSV
+336 VLKDLSGMDPDSI
-349 FYVAGLTVNTVRICT
+349 FYVAGLTANSSRICT

-389 ENQKPVS
+389 EKQKPVS

-414 PSPLIASLFASIL
+414 PPPLIAGLFASIL

-445 TDADETQQKKKI
+445 TDTDETQQKK
-457 SKQRASTLNVKTDV
+457 V
-471 NEMNQKKVN
+471 NH
-480 YIRAGLIKGCLNRK
+480 IRAGLIKGCLNRK

-523 KIQRDASEEEL
+523 KIQQDASGGNL
-534 NRTIKDSYFSSACSK
+534 NQTIKDSYFSSACSK
-549 PATVFPKLTQL
+549 PATVFPKLIQL
-560 SQHHLKKIKAKEKAK
+560 SQNHLKKVE
-575 YAVFYQNLCG
+575 YVLFYQKLCG

-634 VE
+634 AE

>member
-15 LCGDTEAYYKQ
+15 LCGDIEAYYKQ

-54 GHIIPELLLP
+54 RYITPELLLP
-64 GRRGNTTVISS
+64 EQRGNTTVIYS
-75 YLIEHRAKYIFG
+75 YLIEHRREYIFG

-98 TIPGKAGKKSKHDAF
+98 TIPGKAGKKSKHDTF
-113 CEENLPFFEKIDSDI
+113 CERNLPFFEEIDSDI

-137 TWNPELQTENEILL
+137 TWNPDLQTENEILL

-186 TLLGKPKKQK
+186 LLLEEQKEKQA
-196 TSKIEF
+196 TQQTGF
-202 CSILGEYLPICKKH
+202 CSILGERLPICEMH
-216 DKVKGI
+216 DKLKGI
-222 GNQAK
+222 GSQAK
-227 LVSFGKN
+227 LVSFGKDQ
-234 PTNRNAFYSYGSYNK
+234 TDRNAFYSYGKSLGYN
-249 KQDYSCD
+249 CN

-263 QYTAALNFLLTDNGH
+263 QYTAALNFLLADNGH

-291 MKQNDAAEC
+291 MKQNDTAEC

-314 KEIVDQETEKDLNQI
+314 KETVDQETEKDLNQV
-329 YNDAQTG
+329 YNYAKTG
-336 VLKDLSGVDPDSV
+336 VLKDLSGMDPDSI
-349 FYVAGLTVNTVRICT
+349 FYVAGLTANSSRICT

-389 ENQKPVS
+389 EKQKPVS

-414 PSPLIASLFASIL
+414 PPPLIAGLFASIL

-445 TDADETQQKKKI
+445 TDTDETQQKK
-457 SKQRASTLNVKTDV
+457 V
-471 NEMNQKKVN
+471 NH
-480 YIRAGLIKGCLNRK
+480 IRAGLIKGCLNRK

-523 KIQRDASEEEL
+523 KIQQDASGGNL

-549 PATVFPKLTQL
+549 PATVFPKLIQL
-560 SQHHLKKIKAKEKAK
+560 SQNHLKKVE
-575 YAVFYQNLCG
+575 YVLFYQKLCG

-622 EKQQETATDDSV
+622 EKQQETTTDDSV
-634 VE
+634 AE

>member
-15 LCGDTEAYYKQ
+15 LCGDIEAYYKQ

-54 GHIIPELLLP
+54 RYITPELLLP
-64 GRRGNTTVISS
+64 EQRGNTTVIYS
-75 YLIEHRAKYIFG
+75 YLIEHRREYIFG

-98 TIPGKAGKKSKHDAF
+98 TIPGKAGKKSKHDTF
-113 CEENLPFFEKIDSDI
+113 CERNLPFFEEIDSDI

-137 TWNPELQTENEILL
+137 TWNPDLQTENEILL

-186 TLLGKPKKQK
+186 LLLEEQKEKQA
-196 TSKIEF
+196 TQQTGF
-202 CSILGEYLPICKKH
+202 CSILGERLPICEMH
-216 DKVKGI
+216 DKLKGI
-222 GNQAK
+222 GSQAK
-227 LVSFGKN
+227 LVSFGKDQ
-234 PTNRNAFYSYGSYNK
+234 TDRNAFYSYGKSLGYN
-249 KQDYSCD
+249 CN

-263 QYTAALNFLLTDNGH
+263 QYTAALNFLLADNGH

-314 KEIVDQETEKDLNQI
+314 KETVDQETEKDLNQV
-329 YNDAQTG
+329 YNYAKTG
-336 VLKDLSGVDPDSV
+336 VLKDLSGMDPDSI
-349 FYVAGLTVNTVRICT
+349 FYVAGLTANSSRICT

-389 ENQKPVS
+389 EKQKPVS
-396 MYWIQKQLV
+396 MYQIQKQLV

-414 PSPLIASLFASIL
+414 PPPLIAGLFASIL

-445 TDADETQQKKKI
+445 TDTDETQQKK
-457 SKQRASTLNVKTDV
+457 V
-471 NEMNQKKVN
+471 NH
-480 YIRAGLIKGCLNRK
+480 IRAGLIKGCLNRK

-523 KIQRDASEEEL
+523 KIQQDASGGNL

-549 PATVFPKLTQL
+549 PATVFPKLIQL
-560 SQHHLKKIKAKEKAK
+560 SQNHLKKVE
-575 YAVFYQNLCG
+575 YVLFYQKLCG

-634 VE
+634 AE

>member
-15 LCGDTEAYYKQ
+15 LCGDIEAYYKQ

-54 GHIIPELLLP
+54 RYITPELLLP
-64 GRRGNTTVISS
+64 EQRGNITVIYS
-75 YLIEHRAKYIFG
+75 YLIEHRREYIFG

-98 TIPGKAGKKSKHDAF
+98 TIPGKAGKKSKHDTF
-113 CEENLPFFEKIDSDI
+113 CERNLPFFEEIDSDI

-137 TWNPELQTENEILL
+137 TWNPDLQTENEILL

-186 TLLGKPKKQK
+186 LLLEEQKEKQA
-196 TSKIEF
+196 TQQTGF
-202 CSILGEYLPICKKH
+202 CSILGERLPICEMH
-216 DKVKGI
+216 DKLKGI
-222 GNQAK
+222 GSQAK
-227 LVSFGKN
+227 LVSFGKDQ
-234 PTNRNAFYSYGSYNK
+234 TDRNAFYSYGKSLGYN
-249 KQDYSCD
+249 CN

-263 QYTAALNFLLTDNGH
+263 QYTAALNFLLADNGH

-291 MKQNDAAEC
+291 MKQNDTAEC

-314 KEIVDQETEKDLNQI
+314 KETVDQETEKDLNQV
-329 YNDAQTG
+329 YNYAKTG
-336 VLKDLSGVDPDSV
+336 VLKDLSGMDPDSI
-349 FYVAGLTVNTVRICT
+349 FYVAGLTANSSRICT

-389 ENQKPVS
+389 EKQKPVS

-414 PSPLIASLFASIL
+414 PPPLIAGLFASIL

-445 TDADETQQKKKI
+445 TDTDETQQKK
-457 SKQRASTLNVKTDV
+457 V
-471 NEMNQKKVN
+471 NH
-480 YIRAGLIKGCLNRK
+480 IRAGLIKGCLNRK

-523 KIQRDASEEEL
+523 KIQQDASGGNL

-549 PATVFPKLTQL
+549 PATVFPKLIQL
-560 SQHHLKKIKAKEKAK
+560 SQNHLKKVE
-575 YAVFYQNLCG
+575 YVLFYQKLCG

-622 EKQQETATDDSV
+622 EKQQETTTDDSV
-634 VE
+634 AE